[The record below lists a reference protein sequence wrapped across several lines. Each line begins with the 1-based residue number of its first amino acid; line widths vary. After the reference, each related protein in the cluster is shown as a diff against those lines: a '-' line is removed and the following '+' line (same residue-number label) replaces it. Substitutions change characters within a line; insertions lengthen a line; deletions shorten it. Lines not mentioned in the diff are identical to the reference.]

1 MVTLTDSIEIKATP
15 EQVFTWLINIRTG
28 KDYQAWHPDHVEWQ
42 WIKGEPF
49 QRGSVAFLEEYM
61 HGNMHKLTFVCTKV
75 VPNRL
80 IEYKP
85 SFPMS
90 ILMSKGQFAIDPRG
104 EKSCIF
110 TAAISFREGP
120 FFRRLFRKQTEDLEQ
135 HMKEEGEN
143 LRKILEG

>member
-15 EQVFTWLINIRTG
+15 EQVFTWLTNIRTG

-49 QRGSVAFLEEYM
+49 QTGSVAFLEEYM
-61 HGNMHKLTFVCTKV
+61 HGKMHKLTFVCTKV

-90 ILMSKGQFAIDPRG
+90 ILMSKGQFAIDPV
-104 EKSCIF
+104 SY
-110 TAAISFREGP
+110 THLTLP
-120 FFRRLFRKQTEDLEQ
+120 T
-135 HMKEEGEN
+135 
-143 LRKILEG
+143 ILLV